1 MPEEQIPPLTN
12 IKLISWRRFKKY
24 GMKGGINVEKAKT
37 FIIFVLTITLF
48 ASYFMIYNLLLDNRN
63 LKNTVNNLESTVR
76 VYQNI
81 EKTGKN
87 GG

>member
-1 MPEEQIPPLTN
+1 M
-12 IKLISWRRFKKY
+12 
-24 GMKGGINVEKAKT
+24 EKAKT

-63 LKNTVNNLESTVR
+63 LKNKVNDLNSALR
-76 VYQNI
+76 VYQII
-81 EKTGKN
+81 EQTGKN

>member
-1 MPEEQIPPLTN
+1 
-12 IKLISWRRFKKY
+12 
-24 GMKGGINVEKAKT
+24 MKGDINVANVKN

-63 LKNTVNNLESTVR
+63 LKNKVNDLNSALR
-76 VYQNI
+76 VHQII
-81 EKTGKN
+81 EQTGKN

>member
-1 MPEEQIPPLTN
+1 MLFRKFGT
-12 IKLISWRRFKKY
+12 
-24 GMKGGINVEKAKT
+24 KGGIAVEKAKS

-48 ASYFMIYNLLLDNRN
+48 ASYFMMYNLWMDNRV
-63 LKNTVNNLESTVR
+63 LKNKVNDLESTVR
-76 VYQNI
+76 VYQII

>member
-1 MPEEQIPPLTN
+1 M
-12 IKLISWRRFKKY
+12 R
-24 GMKGGINVEKAKT
+24 GGTDVEKAKT

-48 ASYFMIYNLLLDNRN
+48 ATYFMLYNMWMDNRV
-63 LKNTVNNLESTVR
+63 LKNKVNDLESTVR
-76 VYQNI
+76 VYQII